1 MDSVFSQAS
10 FGANPIDI
18 RFNTPQT
25 FVRPDLLSID
35 TVAQFATLFSLV
47 PRGPAGPISMFFVD
61 ALSFCGGVINLN
73 FIGCGFIGGNGF
85 VVESG
90 FAAGPLGTALNSHEL
105 GHNLG
110 LDHVN
115 PPPPNL
121 MNPVLGGDTTLTGAQ
136 AVTILNS
143 NFVLTDVFG
152 RFVSITP
159 IDIVASV
166 PEPATLFLWGT
177 GMAGLG
183 LAARWR
189 RRKQA

>member
-1 MDSVFSQAS
+1 MKHGLGRPHHLIVFGALLTTLLALSPSAWALITTNESGMDSVFSQAS

-115 PPPPNL
+115 PPP
-121 MNPVLGGDTTLTGAQ
+121 LT
-136 AVTILNS
+136 
-143 NFVLTDVFG
+143 
-152 RFVSITP
+152 
-159 IDIVASV
+159 
-166 PEPATLFLWGT
+166 
-177 GMAGLG
+177 
-183 LAARWR
+183 
-189 RRKQA
+189 